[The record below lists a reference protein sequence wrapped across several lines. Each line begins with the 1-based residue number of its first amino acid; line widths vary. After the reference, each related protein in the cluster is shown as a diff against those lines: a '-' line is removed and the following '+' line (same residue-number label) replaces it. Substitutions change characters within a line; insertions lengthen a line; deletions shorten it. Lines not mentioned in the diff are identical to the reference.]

1 MTTTQAIQETAI
13 YATVGAIGNNVAK
26 VAGIGTV
33 AGGVMQLNDMGI
45 MIGMMCAIA
54 GVLVGWYY
62 KRKEY
67 KLKELYYK
75 NNGVSMA
82 DAE

>member
-1 MTTTQAIQETAI
+1 MTTTHAIQETAI

-33 AGGVMQLNDMGI
+33 AGGVMQLNDAGI
-45 MIGMMCAIA
+45 FVGMACAIA

-62 KRKEY
+62 KRKDYQLRE
-67 KLKELYYK
+67 KYYK
-75 NNGVSMA
+75 AVHGLP
-82 DAE
+82 DDRD